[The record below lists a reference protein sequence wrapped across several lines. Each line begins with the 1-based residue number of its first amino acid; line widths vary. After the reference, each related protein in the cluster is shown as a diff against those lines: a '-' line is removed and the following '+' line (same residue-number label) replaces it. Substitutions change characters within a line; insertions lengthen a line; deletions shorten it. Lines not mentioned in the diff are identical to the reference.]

1 MKILIVLPVYN
12 EEKVLIKNTAEVLR
26 FCQKNFPDDEYSIII
41 ADNQSTD
48 KTAEMA
54 KDLVQQLPAVKYLE
68 IPEKRVKG
76 LAWRT
81 AFMQN
86 QADIYIVMDVDLAVD
101 LEATKVLVNEI
112 KKGNDLVIGSRYLN
126 ESITKRSF
134 FRDFISR
141 VYKFLVRKYLN
152 TQISDFQC
160 GFKALNNKIKDN
172 ILAKTK
178 DNGFFLDTEL
188 TLIAEKRG
196 YKIKE
201 IPVDWSAYRDLD
213 RKSTVNVFETT
224 IDYLRKVRQ
233 LKKELKKIKIN
244 QG

>member
-41 ADNQSTD
+41 ADNKSTD

-54 KDLVQQLPAVKYLE
+54 QDLVKQLPAVQYLYL
-68 IPEKRVKG
+68 PEKGKG
-76 LAWRT
+76 IAWRT

-86 QADIYIVMDVDLAVD
+86 EADIYIVMDVDLAVD
-101 LEATKVLVNEI
+101 LEATILLVNEI
-112 KKGNDLVIGSRYLN
+112 KNGNDLIVGSRYLKDS
-126 ESITKRSF
+126 ETKRSF
-134 FRDFISR
+134 FREFVSK

-152 TQISDFQC
+152 TKISDFQC
-160 GFKALNNKIKDN
+160 GFKAMNNKIKDN
-172 ILAKTK
+172 ILVKTK
-178 DNGFFLDTEL
+178 DEGFFLDTEL
-188 TLIAEKRG
+188 TLMAEKAG

-224 IDYLRKVRQ
+224 IDYLCKVRQ